1 MRAKQYP
8 RRPPRLLTSD
18 DSPLWFVTFCS
29 FRRRPWLATP
39 QVHAAFT
46 RFAEIAHRDFNV
58 AVGRYVIMP
67 DHVHLF
73 VRGGP
78 EFALSRWVTSLKQV
92 LGKAAPPEA
101 RGARPWQESF
111 FDHKLRNDESMG
123 EKWEYIR
130 QNPVR
135 AGLVS
140 DPAAWPYQGEIV
152 LIDRA

>member
-1 MRAKQYP
+1 MTAERYP
-8 RRPPRLLTSD
+8 RRPPRLVTSD
-18 DSPLWFVTFCS
+18 DSPLWFVTFCT
-29 FRRRPWLATP
+29 FRRRLWLATP
-39 QVHAAFT
+39 QVHGAFIKL
-46 RFAEIAHRDFNV
+46 AEIAHRDFNV

-78 EFALSRWVTSLKQV
+78 AFILARWITSLKQM
-92 LGKAAPPEA
+92 LAKAAPPES
-101 RGARPWQESF
+101 RGAKPWQESF
-111 FDHKLRNDESMG
+111 FDHKLRNDESMA

-140 DPAAWPYQGEIV
+140 DLAAWPYQGEIV